1 SGGIELLLIRAL
13 LSRVSLQQ
21 LLNVIKQI
29 CGKKPMD
36 ELTQGRNMSYI
47 VLSTLTKWV
56 PGLAS
61 RVLERT
67 LAAISGF
74 FTSVITSVTPL

>member
-47 VLSTLTKWV
+47 VSSTLTKRV
-56 PGLAS
+56 PGFIP
-61 RVLERT
+61 RIVER
-67 LAAISGF
+67 I
-74 FTSVITSVTPL
+74 